1 MMYMAERE
9 GETQPVRVTGLG
21 MAALA
26 VSIAAIFY
34 LGVLPTQV
42 LDLAANSIRTIF

>member
-1 MMYMAERE
+1 
-9 GETQPVRVTGLG
+9 

-34 LGVLPTQV
+34 LGVLPTPGPRPGGQ
-42 LDLAANSIRTIF
+42 LDRHDILIGCRLRTAASEPSLRAL